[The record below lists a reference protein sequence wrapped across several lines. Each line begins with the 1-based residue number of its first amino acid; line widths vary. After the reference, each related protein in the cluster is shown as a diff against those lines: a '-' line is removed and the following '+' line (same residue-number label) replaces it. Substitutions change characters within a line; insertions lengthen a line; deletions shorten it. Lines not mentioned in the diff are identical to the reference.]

1 MSNVVVIGG
10 SFAGLTGALE
20 AKRKLGPGHKV
31 TLISKTEDFVYIP
44 SLIWVPFGWRSVK
57 DISVP
62 LAPVL
67 AQHGVDFLKT
77 EVTRVEPA
85 ANKVITS
92 EGEVDY
98 DYLLVASGVSTR
110 FDLIE
115 GLSPG
120 GHQHSVCTPG
130 HAEEARDAWEK
141 LIRDPG
147 PVVVGASQGASCM
160 GAGYEF
166 LFNLEYA
173 ARKAG
178 VRDRIDITWIT
189 PEPFL
194 GHFGIDGIAG
204 GEAML
209 KSFMKMFK
217 INYVVNSEI
226 EEITK
231 DEVVLGDGRRLPYKY
246 SMIIPPFNGARFVKE
261 SEGLGDEKGFT
272 YREREYYEQLL
283 RNTSDEFTKLMM
295 AKINIPE
302 YRASITERL
311 EAESKNL
318 ADLKREVE
326 ETGSKKKANKVKVV
340 QDLVDSY
347 ERSLKDIERF
357 PDSVGVATVAA
368 IHFACSGDE
377 LTCVIGGTVQDYIYF
392 NGATSLYWGMMLH
405 ALNNGYSRY
414 NFYGTFG
421 IQGQDESGHGGYEF
435 KKGFGGEVVQLIGD
449 FVAPVSPVK
458 YTAYRVARKLAGAA
472 QTVLGNLREPAKLPV
487 IGKFLRKN

>member
-1 MSNVVVIGG
+1 MEFVLLSDAEFETFAKGHPQGSFIQSMDLTRFQRARGQEVELFGVTKGG
-10 SFAGLTGALE
+10 SLIAAGKLVYTSNRIGYKVADCAKGPLMDYSDAAAVRFVVEQLKKHAASKKAAELRISPNVRYIARDEDGAEHPEIEDNRPLLQE
-20 AKRKLGPGHKV
+20 L
-31 TLISKTEDFVYIP
+31 EDFGFKHQG
-44 SLIWVPFGWRSVK
+44 FGMNFANINWMF
-57 DISVP
+57 I
-62 LAPVL
+62 
-67 AQHGVDFLKT
+67 KT
-77 EVTRVEPA
+77 
-85 ANKVITS
+85 
-92 EGEVDY
+92 
-98 DYLLVASGVSTR
+98 L
-110 FDLIE
+110 
-115 GLSPG
+115 
-120 GHQHSVCTPG
+120 
-130 HAEEARDAWEK
+130 
-141 LIRDPG
+141 
-147 PVVVGASQGASCM
+147 
-160 GAGYEF
+160 
-166 LFNLEYA
+166 
-173 ARKAG
+173 
-178 VRDRIDITWIT
+178 
-189 PEPFL
+189 
-194 GHFGIDGIAG
+194 DGIADAEELIMG
-204 GEAML
+204 MNYRTRKAIRKAEKNGVYLEQATLETLDDFYNAL
-209 KSFMKMFK
+209 K
-217 INYVVNSEI
+217 
-226 EEITK
+226 T
-231 DEVVLGDGRRLPYKY
+231 
-246 SMIIPPFNGARFVKE
+246 A
-261 SEGLGDEKGFT
+261 GDEKGFT

-311 EAESKNL
+311 DAESKTL

-326 ETGSKKKANKVKVV
+326 ETGSKKKANRVKVV

-458 YTAYRVARKLAGAA
+458 YTAYRAARKLAGAA